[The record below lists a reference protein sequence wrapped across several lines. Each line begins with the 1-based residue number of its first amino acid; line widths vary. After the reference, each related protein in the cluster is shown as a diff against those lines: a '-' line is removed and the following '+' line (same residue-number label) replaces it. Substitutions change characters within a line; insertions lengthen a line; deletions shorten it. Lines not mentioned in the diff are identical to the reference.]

1 MFGEPPRSPYDIN
14 FRLFGIPVRVHPLFW
29 LVGLFLGM
37 SAPEMSGMF
46 LWVAALFI
54 AILVHEFGHAL
65 TMRHYG
71 LQPWVVLYGMGGLAC
86 YSPDQLSYSRANT
99 SLRQILISLAGPGA
113 GFVLAI
119 VLMVAS
125 VAAGYG
131 VSIFVGARTVL
142 ALKYI
147 PGGPFLA
154 TVVRDTPFVG
164 VSALISGITAP
175 IPNALANHLLF
186 IGLAWGLINLLPVYP
201 LDGGQISREIF
212 VRFNPRQGIRYSLIL
227 SVVTAGVLAALFLLN
242 VVQTP
247 RGEVKGVG
255 ASLLVPILF
264 GYLAYSSY
272 ATLQAYDRYRSG
284 W

>member
-14 FRLFGIPVRVHPLFW
+14 FRLLGIPVRVHPLFW
-29 LVGLFLGM
+29 LVGLLLGM
-37 SAPEMSGMF
+37 SSREMTGMF
-46 LWVAALFI
+46 LWVAALFL
-54 AILVHEFGHAL
+54 AILVHEFGHAM

-86 YSPDQLSYSRANT
+86 YRPDQLSYSRANT
-99 SLRQILISLAGPGA
+99 WLRQILISLAGPGA
-113 GFVLAI
+113 GFALAI
-119 VLMVAS
+119 LLIVAC

-131 VSIFVGARTVL
+131 VSIFVGANTGFVL
-142 ALKYI
+142 RYV
-147 PGGPFLA
+147 PGEP
-154 TVVRDTPFVG
+154 VVARIVQDTSVVG
-164 VSALISGITAP
+164 VFAYISGISAP
-175 IPNALANHLLF
+175 IPSALANHLLY
-186 IGLAWGLINLLPVYP
+186 IGLIWGMVNLLPVYP

-227 SVVTAGVLAALFLLN
+227 SVVTAGSLAALFLANALR
-242 VVQTP
+242 TP
-247 RGEVKGVG
+247 RDEGSGIG
-255 ASLLVPILF
+255 ASLFVPMLF